1 MQRAIDHLKSE
12 GFYEAAGAL
21 AAATQ
26 APRVYGCHFGMKS
39 NLERCRAAFLLGYDN
54 AKHNLNA

>member
-26 APRVYGCHFGMKS
+26 APRAYGPHFGVKS
-39 NLERCRAAFLLGYDN
+39 NLELCREAFLRGYDD
-54 AKHNLNA
+54 AKHTLTA